1 VNSVEYGTL
10 ILEKN
15 DHVAAVT
22 INRPES
28 MNAINSEL
36 IADFSMALD
45 AVESDGTLRALIVT
59 GGDKVFAAGAD
70 IKEISGL
77 EKPVD
82 AHTFLKKFQIVFNR
96 LASVEIPVIA
106 AVSGLAFGGGCE
118 LALACDCRIAS
129 ETARFALPEINLGL
143 MPGAGGTQ
151 RLPRLIGIARAME
164 MLFSGRPISAKT
176 AYEFGLVNKVVPVDR
191 MMPETWELAGC
202 YAGKPR
208 VALRLIKD
216 AMRRGMN
223 MDLQSA
229 LEYEA
234 RCFEM
239 LFSTE
244 DQKEGVRAFM
254 DKRKSEFTGC

>member
-1 VNSVEYGTL
+1 VEYSTL
-10 ILEKN
+10 FLEKN
-15 DHVAAVT
+15 DHVATVN

-28 MNAINSEL
+28 MNAINSRL

-45 AVESDGTLRALIVT
+45 AIEADGTIRAMIVT

-70 IKEISGL
+70 IKEISCL
-77 EKPVD
+77 ENPVD
-82 AHTFLKKFQIVFNR
+82 AHAFVKKIQTFFNR
-96 LASVEIPVIA
+96 LASAEIPVIA

-118 LALACDCRIAS
+118 LALACDCRMAS

-151 RLPRLIGIARAME
+151 RLPRLIGTARAME
-164 MLFSGRPISAKT
+164 MLFSGKPISAKT
-176 AYEFGLVNKVVPVDR
+176 AYEFGLVNKVVSVDR
-191 MMPETWELAGC
+191 MMAEAWELAGF
-202 YAGKPR
+202 YARKPR

-216 AMRRGMN
+216 AMRCGMN
-223 MDLQSA
+223 MDLSSA

-254 DKRKSEFTGC
+254 DKRKSNF